1 MAKKQSISYGPDS
14 ALIRGEADIARSK
27 AMLSSAG
34 GTAFAQGL
42 TGAVI
47 SGIQEQEERNSIRDA
62 YLDDL
67 GGIDNIYKLED
78 GFNKEQ
84 VSTFVRSKKDE
95 YAKAADC
102 FARTKDQGCREQMEE
117 IKFSFQNLNTQ
128 LDAYMNDKIQ
138 YNTAYD
144 QGQIVDLK
152 DDDKYTYMYTNNSD
166 FSIESNGDIGF
177 TSKGKYDKYKDVVG
191 KWNTRQYKTEANA
204 LQAFSNATR
213 IGEQGKNFF
222 RDDIKNAFVY
232 ELQQSGTRGI
242 QVMAK
247 TDLTGDNQYVLGKDK
262 DGKPILS
269 GNQSFEAM
277 WDNGYLDKKFY
288 QEIPKGSDISW
299 MDKKENSNLLANMI
313 AEYHTDVANYY
324 YNKGKVT
331 FDAKQQQRQ
340 GSSIASGKTRGTLP
354 VNYGVGYITTQSAN
368 LLLNDIKNKEKNIN
382 FAGRSYRF
390 DKNKNTYL
398 ELGEDGKQTPV
409 SNKKILMSAEIWQQ
423 GYRVEDFTINNEAE
437 NNIDQEYSTP
447 NMPSTGASGL
457 SLGKA

>member
-1 MAKKQSISYGPDS
+1 
-14 ALIRGEADIARSK
+14 
-27 AMLSSAG
+27 MLSSAG

-47 SGIQEQEERNSIRDA
+47 SGIQEQEKRNSIRDA

-84 VSTFVRSKKDE
+84 VGTFVRSKKDE

-117 IKFSFQNLNTQ
+117 IKFSFQNLNAQ
-128 LDAYMNDKIQ
+128 LDAYMSDKIQ

-177 TSKGKYDKYKDVVG
+177 TSKGKYDRYKDVIG

-204 LQAFSNATR
+204 LQAFSNATER
-213 IGEQGKNFF
+213 GERGKNFF
-222 RDDIKNAFVY
+222 RDDVKNAFVY

-262 DGKPILS
+262 DGNPILS

-324 YNKGKVT
+324 HDKGRNVFNTQQQQQQSVRAANFIIGGQTFNAQDFNNSFVPFINKLQTPSEGETFASPTGMKFKYQKGKYYVYNVNT
-331 FDAKQQQRQ
+331 KEIDK
-340 GSSIASGKTRGTLP
+340 SSAMSFNELAVADGW
-354 VNYGVGYITTQSAN
+354 S
-368 LLLNDIKNKEKNIN
+368 N
-382 FAGRSYRF
+382 FLTETS
-390 DKNKNTYL
+390 
-398 ELGEDGKQTPV
+398 GEDPL
-409 SNKKILMSAEIWQQ
+409 NP
-423 GYRVEDFTINNEAE
+423 NN
-437 NNIDQEYSTP
+437 
-447 NMPSTGASGL
+447 
-457 SLGKA
+457 

>member
-1 MAKKQSISYGPDS
+1 MAKKQSISYGPDT

-47 SGIQEQEERNSIRDA
+47 SGIQEQEKRNSIRDA

-84 VSTFVRSKKDE
+84 VGTFVRSKKDE

-117 IKFSFQNLNTQ
+117 IKFSFQNLNAQ
-128 LDAYMNDKIQ
+128 LDAYMSDKIQ

-152 DDDKYTYMYTNNSD
+152 DDDKYTYMYTNNSN

-262 DGKPILS
+262 DGNPILS

-324 YNKGKVT
+324 HDKGRNVFNTQQQQQQSVRAANFIIGGQTFNAQDFNNSFVPFINKLQTPSEGETFASPTGMKFKYQKGKYYVYNVNT
-331 FDAKQQQRQ
+331 KEIDK
-340 GSSIASGKTRGTLP
+340 SSAMSFNELAVADGW
-354 VNYGVGYITTQSAN
+354 S
-368 LLLNDIKNKEKNIN
+368 N
-382 FAGRSYRF
+382 FLTETS
-390 DKNKNTYL
+390 
-398 ELGEDGKQTPV
+398 GEDPL
-409 SNKKILMSAEIWQQ
+409 NP
-423 GYRVEDFTINNEAE
+423 NN
-437 NNIDQEYSTP
+437 
-447 NMPSTGASGL
+447 
-457 SLGKA
+457 

>member
-1 MAKKQSISYGPDS
+1 MAKKQSISYGPDT

-47 SGIQEQEERNSIRDA
+47 SGIQEQEKRNSIRDA

-84 VSTFVRSKKDE
+84 VGTFVRSKKDE

-262 DGKPILS
+262 DGNPILS

-324 YNKGKVT
+324 HDKGRNVFNTQQQQQQSVRAANFIIGGQTFNAQDFNNSFVPFINKLQTPSEGETFASPTGMKFKYQKGKYYVYNVNT
-331 FDAKQQQRQ
+331 KEIDK
-340 GSSIASGKTRGTLP
+340 SSAMSFNELAVADGW
-354 VNYGVGYITTQSAN
+354 S
-368 LLLNDIKNKEKNIN
+368 N
-382 FAGRSYRF
+382 FLTETS
-390 DKNKNTYL
+390 
-398 ELGEDGKQTPV
+398 GEDPL
-409 SNKKILMSAEIWQQ
+409 NP
-423 GYRVEDFTINNEAE
+423 NN
-437 NNIDQEYSTP
+437 
-447 NMPSTGASGL
+447 
-457 SLGKA
+457 

>member
-1 MAKKQSISYGPDS
+1 MAKKQSISYGPDT

-84 VSTFVRSKKDE
+84 VGTFVRSKKDE

-262 DGKPILS
+262 DGNPILS

-288 QEIPKGSDISW
+288 QEIPRGSDISW

-324 YNKGKVT
+324 HDKGRNVFNTQQQQQQSVRAANFIIGGQTFNAQDFNNSFVPFINKLQTPSEGETFASPTGMKFKYQKGKYYVYNVNT
-331 FDAKQQQRQ
+331 KEIDK
-340 GSSIASGKTRGTLP
+340 SSAMSFNELAVADGW
-354 VNYGVGYITTQSAN
+354 S
-368 LLLNDIKNKEKNIN
+368 N
-382 FAGRSYRF
+382 FLTETS
-390 DKNKNTYL
+390 
-398 ELGEDGKQTPV
+398 GEDPL
-409 SNKKILMSAEIWQQ
+409 NP
-423 GYRVEDFTINNEAE
+423 NN
-437 NNIDQEYSTP
+437 
-447 NMPSTGASGL
+447 
-457 SLGKA
+457 

>member
-1 MAKKQSISYGPDS
+1 MAKKQSISYGPDT

-84 VSTFVRSKKDE
+84 VGTFVRSKKDE

-117 IKFSFQNLNTQ
+117 IKFSFQNLNAQ
-128 LDAYMNDKIQ
+128 LDAYMSDKIQ

-262 DGKPILS
+262 DGNPILS

-324 YNKGKVT
+324 HDKGRNVFNTQQQQQQSVRAANFIIGGQTFNAQDFNNSFVPFINKLQTPSEGETFASPTGMKFKYQKGKYYVYNVNT
-331 FDAKQQQRQ
+331 KEIDK
-340 GSSIASGKTRGTLP
+340 SSAMSFNELAVADGW
-354 VNYGVGYITTQSAN
+354 S
-368 LLLNDIKNKEKNIN
+368 N
-382 FAGRSYRF
+382 FLTETS
-390 DKNKNTYL
+390 
-398 ELGEDGKQTPV
+398 GEDPL
-409 SNKKILMSAEIWQQ
+409 NP
-423 GYRVEDFTINNEAE
+423 NN
-437 NNIDQEYSTP
+437 
-447 NMPSTGASGL
+447 
-457 SLGKA
+457 

>member
-14 ALIRGEADIARSK
+14 ALIRGEADVARSQ

-47 SGIQEQEERNSIRDA
+47 SGIQEQEKRNSIRDA

-84 VSTFVRSKKDE
+84 VSAFVRSKKDE
-95 YAKAADC
+95 YAKAVDC

-117 IKFSFQNLNTQ
+117 IKFSFQNLNAQ

-177 TSKGKYDKYKDVVG
+177 TSNGKYDRYKDVIG

-204 LQAFSNATR
+204 LQAFSNATER
-213 IGEQGKNFF
+213 GERGKNFF
-222 RDDIKNAFVY
+222 RDDVKNAFVY

-277 WDNGYLDKKFY
+277 WNNGYLDEKFY

-324 YNKGKVT
+324 HNKGRSVFNT
-331 FDAKQQQRQ
+331 QQ
-340 GSSIASGKTRGTLP
+340 
-354 VNYGVGYITTQSAN
+354 
-368 LLLNDIKNKEKNIN
+368 LNDRLENIKV
-382 FAGRSYRF
+382 A
-390 DKNKNTYL
+390 DYL
-398 ELGEDGKQTPV
+398 LESESKA
-409 SNKKILMSAEIWQQ
+409 S
-423 GYRVEDFTINNEAE
+423 TINNVISRGITLEGLQSITIDPKLSREIQALENGTFQVIDSQGQPTIIDPNKPEQARSILYNLAE
-437 NNIDQEYSTP
+437 VRSVHRIST
-447 NMPSTGASGL
+447 SGGADDL
-457 SLGKA
+457 

>member
-1 MAKKQSISYGPDS
+1 MAKKQSISYGPDT

-47 SGIQEQEERNSIRDA
+47 SGIQEQEKRNSIRDA

-84 VSTFVRSKKDE
+84 VGTFVRSKKDE

-177 TSKGKYDKYKDVVG
+177 TSNGKYDRYKDVIG

-204 LQAFSNATR
+204 LQAFSNATER
-213 IGEQGKNFF
+213 GERGKNFF
-222 RDDIKNAFVY
+222 RDDVKNAFVY

-262 DGKPILS
+262 DGNPILS

-324 YNKGKVT
+324 HDKGRNVFNTQQQQQQSVRAANFIIGGQTFNAQDFNNSFVPFINKLQTPSEGETFASPTGMKFKYQKGKYYVYNVNT
-331 FDAKQQQRQ
+331 KEIDK
-340 GSSIASGKTRGTLP
+340 SSAMSFNELAVADGW
-354 VNYGVGYITTQSAN
+354 S
-368 LLLNDIKNKEKNIN
+368 N
-382 FAGRSYRF
+382 FLTETS
-390 DKNKNTYL
+390 
-398 ELGEDGKQTPV
+398 GEDPL
-409 SNKKILMSAEIWQQ
+409 NP
-423 GYRVEDFTINNEAE
+423 NN
-437 NNIDQEYSTP
+437 
-447 NMPSTGASGL
+447 
-457 SLGKA
+457 

>member
-1 MAKKQSISYGPDS
+1 MAKKQSISYGPDT

-47 SGIQEQEERNSIRDA
+47 SGIQEQEKRNSIRDA

-84 VSTFVRSKKDE
+84 VGTFVRSKKDE

-117 IKFSFQNLNTQ
+117 IKFSFQNLNAQ
-128 LDAYMNDKIQ
+128 LDAYMSDKIQ

-262 DGKPILS
+262 DGNPILS

-324 YNKGKVT
+324 HDKGRNVFNTQQQQQQSVRAANFIIGGQTFNAQDFNNSFVPFINKLQTPSEGETFASPTGMKFKYQKGKYYVYNVNT
-331 FDAKQQQRQ
+331 KEIDK
-340 GSSIASGKTRGTLP
+340 SSAMSFNELAVADGW
-354 VNYGVGYITTQSAN
+354 S
-368 LLLNDIKNKEKNIN
+368 N
-382 FAGRSYRF
+382 FLTETS
-390 DKNKNTYL
+390 
-398 ELGEDGKQTPV
+398 GEDPL
-409 SNKKILMSAEIWQQ
+409 NP
-423 GYRVEDFTINNEAE
+423 NN
-437 NNIDQEYSTP
+437 
-447 NMPSTGASGL
+447 
-457 SLGKA
+457 